1 MNHLRYAGL
10 PEHEQRAVFTNIIL
24 QNPLLTVVF
33 SRLQDLAAA
42 SKQAGNGEE
51 SPEFW
56 IVSGALYNSVWNH
69 LTERPVLHGIKDV
82 DIFYFDASDL
92 SWGAEDRLIEHGK
105 ALFSDFPLPVEI
117 RNQARVHLWFEQRF
131 GQPYE
136 PLRSATESI
145 GRFSTIA
152 HCVGAK
158 AETDNTLTL
167 QMPFGL
173 DDIFSFRLR
182 PNRAIDN
189 AATHRTKAR
198 RALSY
203 WPDLTF
209 QDWDAPE

>member
-10 PEHEQRAVFTNIIL
+10 PENEQRAVFTEIIL
-24 QNPLLTVVF
+24 QNPLLKDAF
-33 SRLQDLAAA
+33 SRLQAFATSSGLT
-42 SKQAGNGEE
+42 GNGKE
-51 SPEFW
+51 SLEFW

-69 LTERPVLHGIKDV
+69 LTECPVLHGIKDV
-82 DIFYFDASDL
+82 DIFYFDARDL
-92 SWGAEDRLIEHGK
+92 SWEAEDRLIEHGK
-105 ALFSDFPLPVEI
+105 ALFSDFSLPVEI

-152 HCVGAK
+152 HCVGARLESDG
-158 AETDNTLTL
+158 ALTL
-167 QMPFGL
+167 QTPFGL

-203 WPDLTF
+203 WPELTF

>member
-1 MNHLRYAGL
+1 MNHLRYVGL
-10 PEHEQRAVFTNIIL
+10 PEQEQRAIFSEIVL
-24 QNPLLTVVF
+24 QNALLIDAF
-33 SRLQDLAAA
+33 SRVQDLAA
-42 SKQAGNGEE
+42 QAVDGPETV
-51 SPEFW
+51 EFW

-69 LTERPVLHGIKDV
+69 LTERPLLHGIKDV
-82 DIFYFDASDL
+82 DLFYFDARDL
-92 SWGAEDRLIEHGK
+92 SWEAEGRLIELGK
-105 ALFSDFPLPVEI
+105 AVFSDFPLPVEI

-152 HCVGAK
+152 HCVGARS
-158 AETDNTLTL
+158 ESDGTLTL
-167 QMPFGL
+167 HAPFGL

-189 AATHRTKAR
+189 AATHRAKAR

-203 WPDLTF
+203 WPELTF
-209 QDWDAPE
+209 QDWDAAE

>member
-10 PEHEQRAVFTNIIL
+10 PEHEQRAVFTEIIL
-24 QNPLLTVVF
+24 HNPLLKVVF
-33 SRLQDLAAA
+33 SRLQDLAMA

-69 LTERPVLHGIKDV
+69 LTERPALHGIKDV
-82 DIFYFDASDL
+82 DIFYFDVRDL
-92 SWGAEDRLIEHGK
+92 SWEAEDRLIEHGK

-117 RNQARVHLWFEQRF
+117 RNQARVHQWFEQRF

-145 GRFSTIA
+145 RRFSTIA
-152 HCVGAK
+152 HCVGAR
-158 AETDNTLTL
+158 AESDNTLTL
-167 QMPFGL
+167 HAPFGL

-189 AATHRTKAR
+189 VATHRTKAR

-203 WPDLTF
+203 WPELTF

>member
-10 PEHEQRAVFTNIIL
+10 PEHEQRAVFTEIIL

-33 SRLQDLAAA
+33 SRLQDLAAV

-51 SPEFW
+51 SLEFW

-69 LTERPVLHGIKDV
+69 LTARPALHGIKDV
-82 DIFYFDASDL
+82 DIIYFDAHDL
-92 SWGAEDRLIEHGK
+92 SWEAEDRLIEHGK

-136 PLRSATESI
+136 ALHSATEAI

-152 HCVGAK
+152 HCVGARV
-158 AETDNTLTL
+158 ESDNTLTL

-203 WPDLTF
+203 WPELTF

>member
-1 MNHLRYAGL
+1 MNHLRYTGL
-10 PEHEQRAVFTNIIL
+10 PEHEQRAVFTEIIL
-24 QNPLLTVVF
+24 QNPLLKNAF
-33 SRLQDLAAA
+33 SRLQAFATSSGLT
-42 SKQAGNGEE
+42 GNGEE

-56 IVSGALYNSVWNH
+56 IVSGVLYNSVWNH

-92 SWGAEDRLIEHGK
+92 SWEAEDRLIEHGK
-105 ALFSDFPLPVEI
+105 ALFSDFSLPVEI

-152 HCVGAK
+152 HCVGAR

-167 QMPFGL
+167 QTPFGL

-203 WPDLTF
+203 WPELTF
-209 QDWDAPE
+209 QD